1 MIDLEF
7 RSQVTPLEN
16 WPLTIARDVGD
27 SVLRH
32 SRTQLWWVG
41 AACVSMFY
49 QTNGL
54 PTRARSPLEG
64 LTLEPCLGKRR
75 KDGLKLCGNGSP
87 AILAAENATGV
98 GMDFVGPPV
107 LVVGLRV

>member
-7 RSQVTPLEN
+7 RSQVTRLEN
-16 WPLTIARDVGD
+16 WPRTIARDVGD
-27 SVLRH
+27 SVLCH
-32 SRTQLWWVG
+32 SRTQLWW
-41 AACVSMFY
+41 AAVCVSMFY
-49 QTNGL
+49 QANGL

-87 AILAAENATGV
+87 AILAAENAAGV
-98 GMDFVGPPV
+98 GMDFVGPPL
-107 LVVGLRV
+107 LVVGL